1 MRTTFP
7 RWNCF
12 AENRRAR
19 RVPLVW
25 AHSEYIKLR
34 RSLRDGKIFDQP
46 PQTVQRYQVEKQKAA
61 YFEWRF
67 NNKCRTM
74 PQGKKLRMLLPAP
87 AMVHWSFDGW
97 QTAQDTP
104 PATRSES
111 SWQTCPPTLWRK
123 DARLSSPSTGRRSSA
138 GKA

>member
-1 MRTTFP
+1 MS
-7 RWNCF
+7 
-12 AENRRAR
+12 
-19 RVPLVW
+19 LVW

-74 PQGKKLRMLLPAP
+74 PQRKEVANGAAGPGDSALELR
-87 AMVHWSFDGW
+87 
-97 QTAQDTP
+97 
-104 PATRSES
+104 
-111 SWQTCPPTLWRK
+111 
-123 DARLSSPSTGRRSSA
+123 
-138 GKA
+138 